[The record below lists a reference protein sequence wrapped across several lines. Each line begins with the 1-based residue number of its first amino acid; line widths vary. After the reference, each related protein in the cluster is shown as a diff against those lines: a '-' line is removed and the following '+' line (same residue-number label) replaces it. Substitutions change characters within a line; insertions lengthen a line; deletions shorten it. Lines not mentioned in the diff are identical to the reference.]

1 MMTLVNLF
9 FTFLNIGMFGFGG
22 GYAMIPFIEREVVIN
37 NTWITDLE
45 FLDII
50 GISQMTPG
58 PVAINTATFVGFRVD
73 GIVGALVAT
82 FGVVIFSFIAVIF
95 ISKSMDKFKN
105 NKYLDGV
112 FAGLKP
118 VLIALII
125 SAFVSLAKDSYID
138 MKSIIISMITLGLLL
153 SQKVHPILVI
163 VLSALMGIVF
173 YI

>member
-9 FTFLNIGMFGFGG
+9 FTFLKIGMFGFGG

>member
-1 MMTLVNLF
+1 MITLINLLL
-9 FTFLNIGMFGFGG
+9 TFLKIGMFGFGG
-22 GYAMIPFIEREVVIN
+22 GYAMIPFIEREVVVN
-37 NTWITDLE
+37 NTWITDVE

-73 GIVGALVAT
+73 GVVGALVAT

-105 NKYLDGV
+105 NKYLDGI

-125 SAFVSLAKDSYID
+125 SAFVSLAKDSYTD
-138 MKSIIISMITLGLLL
+138 MKSIIISVITLGLLI
-153 SQKVHPILVI
+153 SKKVHPILVI
-163 VLSALMGIVF
+163 VLSAVMGIIL
-173 YI
+173 YM

>member
-1 MMTLVNLF
+1 MITLVKLF
-9 FTFLNIGMFGFGG
+9 LTFLKIGMFGFGG

-37 NTWITDLE
+37 NAWITELE

-73 GIVGALVAT
+73 SFKGAIIAT
-82 FGVVIFSFIAVIF
+82 FGVVIFSLIAVVF

-105 NKYLDGV
+105 NKYLEAV

-125 SAFVSLAKDSYID
+125 SAFVSLAKDSYTD
-138 MKSIIISMITLGLLL
+138 LKSIIISVITLGLLL
-153 SQKVHPILVI
+153 SKKIHPILVI
-163 VLSALMGIVF
+163 VLSAIMGVVF

>member
-1 MMTLVNLF
+1 MIALIKLF
-9 FTFLNIGMFGFGG
+9 FTFLKIGMFGFGG

-37 NTWITDLE
+37 NPWITQLE
-45 FLDII
+45 FLDIL

-58 PVAINTATFVGFRVD
+58 PVSINIATFVGYRVD
-73 GIVGALVAT
+73 GILGALTAT
-82 FGVVIFSFIAVIF
+82 FGVVIFSLIAVVF

-125 SAFVSLAKDSYID
+125 SAFVSLAKDSYVD
-138 MKSIIISMITLGLLL
+138 MKSIIISVITLMLLL
-153 SQKVHPILVI
+153 SKKVHPILVI
-163 VLSALMGIVF
+163 ILSAIMGIIF

>member
-1 MMTLVNLF
+1 MMELINLF
-9 FTFLNIGMFGFGG
+9 LTFLKIGMFGFGG

-37 NTWITDLE
+37 NTWITDVE

-58 PVAINTATFVGFRVD
+58 PVAINTATFVGFRVN

-95 ISKSMDKFKN
+95 ISKSMDKFKD
-105 NKYLDGV
+105 NKYLNGV

-125 SAFVSLAKDSYID
+125 SAFVSLAKDSYTDIR
-138 MKSIIISMITLGLLL
+138 SIIISVITLSLLL
-153 SQKVHPILVI
+153 SKKIHPILVI
-163 VLSALMGIVF
+163 IFSAVMGIIF

>member
-1 MMTLVNLF
+1 MITLVKLF
-9 FTFLNIGMFGFGG
+9 LTFLKIGMFGFGG

-37 NTWITDLE
+37 NAWITELE

-73 GIVGALVAT
+73 GLKGAIIAT
-82 FGVVIFSFIAVIF
+82 FGVVIFSLIAVVF

-105 NKYLDGV
+105 NKYLDAV

-138 MKSIIISMITLGLLL
+138 LKSIIISVITLGLLL
-153 SQKVHPILVI
+153 SKKIHPILVI
-163 VLSALMGIVF
+163 VLSAIMGIIF